1 MKEIIIDLNEYK
13 TLSEAATYASMG
25 AQIKYI
31 LQAMFGGFSIP
42 LKVKGNRRELDS
54 FIKTLSNERKY
65 MSAYLKYGLDDPR
78 TQKNKYLLA
87 NAVKG
92 FEKETGIKWPFK

>member
-1 MKEIIIDLNEYK
+1 MEKIVIDLRQSNLLKEG
-13 TLSEAATYASMG
+13 TLAQMG
-25 AQIKYI
+25 ANIKYV
-31 LQAMFGGFSIP
+31 LQAMFGGYSIP
-42 LKVKGNRRELDS
+42 LEVKGSRRELDS
-54 FIKTLSNERKY
+54 FIKTLSNERRY
-65 MSAYLKYGLDDPR
+65 MDAYLRYGLNDAR